1 MSEPDWTSLYAEH
14 LAKITADAQAA
25 LAACDTAGLV
35 IHAGSHRLY
44 HADDQEIPFRQV
56 PHFARFAPLEGAE
69 HLLLVPREG
78 SPRLIRV
85 VPQDFWHEPPAEPP
99 AWVSEALEVEVCVL
113 PVGLAWSDADE
124 GVWPRLEHGAQ
135 DPAPQRQVLQSA
147 CRREG
152 EGEGLCLYV
161 SVSVSVSVCVCV
173 CLCVAASLTANAIS
187 KKEMSDDHGRSLHS
201 TRQRFKLWR
210 PGHMDT
216 QGEGM

>member
-1 MSEPDWTSLYAEH
+1 MHTQRQTHTHARTHAHIHTHTHTHTRTHTHTH
-14 LAKITADAQAA
+14 LEFVH
-25 LAACDTAGLV
+25 C
-35 IHAGSHRLY
+35 
-44 HADDQEIPFRQV
+44 
-56 PHFARFAPLEGAE
+56 
-69 HLLLVPREG
+69 
-78 SPRLIRV
+78 
-85 VPQDFWHEPPAEPP
+85 
-99 AWVSEALEVEVCVL
+99 EALEVEVCVL